1 MVSTV
6 QKVEVEGLLSLHTQL
21 WAGQHSQTLS
31 QEKQVSSSV
40 ESLRKPKGILL
51 CLFEHPS

>member
-6 QKVEVEGLLSLHTQL
+6 QKVEGEGLLSLHTQL
-21 WAGQHSQTLS
+21 WAGQHSQSLS

-51 CLFEHPS
+51 CLFGHPS